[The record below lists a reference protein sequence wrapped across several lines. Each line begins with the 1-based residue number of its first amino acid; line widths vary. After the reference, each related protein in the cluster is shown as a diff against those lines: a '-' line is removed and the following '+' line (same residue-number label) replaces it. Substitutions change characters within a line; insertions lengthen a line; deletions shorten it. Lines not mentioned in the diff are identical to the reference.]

1 METAI
6 FLMER
11 YGLLV
16 VFINLLLTEGGLP
29 IPAYPTLATAGA
41 MMGATSLGTT
51 ELVGT
56 ALGASL
62 LADIAWFWN
71 GRRNGRR
78 ILRALCRLSMSPD
91 SCVRQTESLFA
102 KFGVWSL
109 LFAKFFPGMT
119 NITVALAG
127 VTKVPPALFLLLD
140 VIGALLFVGVPIGLG
155 WLFRDAIADM
165 LATLANLGLIGAG
178 ALAGALGLY
187 VGIKWWQRR
196 AFVRQL
202 MMDRIGIDQLLELI
216 DGGHDPLILDVRPPD
231 VRRQEGI
238 IPGALPAHPADAG
251 LALEGYSRDREVVV
265 YCSCPNEAS
274 AAVACLHLKRAG
286 FSKIRP
292 LAGGTEAWVSA
303 GRPLQMGL
311 FGLVD

>member
-1 METAI
+1 MDTAI
-6 FLMER
+6 YLLER

-16 VFINLLLTEGGLP
+16 VFVNLLLTEGGLP

-41 MMGATSLGTT
+41 MMGASGLNGTELLGTA
-51 ELVGT
+51 VS
-56 ALGASL
+56 ASL
-62 LADIAWFWN
+62 LADIVWFWN

-78 ILRALCRLSMSPD
+78 ILRMLCKLSMSPD

-127 VTKVPPALFLLLD
+127 VTKTPAPLFLLLD
-140 VIGALLFVGVPIGLG
+140 MIGAALFVGVPIGLG
-155 WLFRDAIADM
+155 WLFRDAIADI
-165 LATLANLGLIGAG
+165 LATIANLGLIGIV
-178 ALAGALGLY
+178 LLLTALGLY
-187 VGIKWWQRR
+187 LGVRWWQRHT
-196 AFVRQL
+196 FIKQL
-202 MMDRIGIDQLLELI
+202 KMDRISIDQLVALI
-216 DGGHDPLILDVRPPD
+216 DAGKDPLILDVRPAD

-251 LALEGYSRDREVVV
+251 AALEGYSRDREVVV

-274 AAVACLHLKRAG
+274 AAIACLHLRRAG
-286 FSKIRP
+286 FHKIRP
-292 LAGGTEAWVSA
+292 LAGGTDAWVKA
-303 GRPLQMGL
+303 GRPLQLGR
-311 FGLVD
+311 FGLV

>member
-6 FLMER
+6 FLLER

-16 VFINLLLTEGGLP
+16 VFVNLLLTEGGLP
-29 IPAYPTLATAGA
+29 VPAYPTLATAGA
-41 MMGATSLGTT
+41 MMGASSLDATALLGTA
-51 ELVGT
+51 V
-56 ALGASL
+56 AASL

-127 VTKVPPALFLLLD
+127 VTRTPPALFLLLD
-140 VIGALLFVGVPIGLG
+140 VIGAFLFVGVPIGLG

-165 LATLANLGLIGAG
+165 LATIADLGLIGIL
-178 ALAGALGLY
+178 ALGVALGLY
-187 VGIKWWQRR
+187 VSVRWWQRQT
-196 AFVRQL
+196 FIKQL
-202 MMDRIGIDQLLELI
+202 MMDRITIDQLIELI
-216 DGGHDPLILDVRPPD
+216 DDGQDPLILDVRPPE

-238 IPGALPAHPADAG
+238 IPGAVPAHPADAG
-251 LALEGYSRDREVVV
+251 TALEGFSRNREVVV

-274 AAVACLHLKRAG
+274 AAVACLHLRKAG
-286 FSKIRP
+286 FHKIRP
-292 LAGGTEAWVSA
+292 LAGGTQAWVDA
-303 GRPLQMGL
+303 GRPLQVGM
-311 FGLVD
+311 FGLV

>member
-6 FLMER
+6 FLLER

-29 IPAYPTLATAGA
+29 LPAYPTLATAAA
-41 MMGATSLGTT
+41 MMDGGNYRAP
-51 ELVGT
+51 ELVAT
-56 ALGASL
+56 AVCASL
-62 LADIAWFWN
+62 VADIAWFWN

-78 ILRALCRLSMSPD
+78 ILRALCKLSMSPD

-127 VTKVPPALFLLLD
+127 VTKTPPIVFLLLD
-140 VIGALLFVGVPIGLG
+140 AVGALAFVGVPITLG
-155 WLFRDAIADM
+155 WLFRDAIADI
-165 LATLANLGLIGAG
+165 LATMADLGTIGVLAVAA
-178 ALAGALGLY
+178 ALALY
-187 VGIKWWQRR
+187 VSVKWWQRR
-196 AFVRQL
+196 LFIRQL
-202 MMDRIGIDQLLELI
+202 RMDRITIDQLIHLI
-216 DGGHDPLILDVRPPD
+216 DNGKDPLILDVRPPE

-251 LALEGYSRDREVVV
+251 HALKGYPRDREVVV

-274 AAVACLHLKRAG
+274 AAVACLHLRRAG
-286 FSKIRP
+286 FTKIRP
-292 LAGGTEAWVSA
+292 LAGGTDAWVQA
-303 GRPLQMGL
+303 GRQLQMGR
-311 FGLVD
+311 FGLV

>member
-1 METAI
+1 MDTAI
-6 FLMER
+6 YLLER

-41 MMGATSLGTT
+41 MMGASGLD
-51 ELVGT
+51 GT
-56 ALGASL
+56 ALMGTAVSASL
-62 LADIAWFWN
+62 LADVVWFWN

-78 ILRALCRLSMSPD
+78 ILRMLCKLSMSPD
-91 SCVRQTESLFA
+91 SCVRQTESLFT

-127 VTKVPPALFLLLD
+127 VTKTPTIVFLLLD
-140 VIGALLFVGVPIGLG
+140 MIGAALFVGVPIGLG
-155 WLFRDAIADM
+155 WLFRDAIADV
-165 LATLANLGLIGAG
+165 LATIANLGLIGIM
-178 ALAGALGLY
+178 LLLVALGFY
-187 VGIKWWQRR
+187 VGVKWWQRQT
-196 AFVRQL
+196 FIKQL
-202 MMDRIGIDQLLELI
+202 KMDRISVEQLIALI
-216 DGGHDPLILDVRPPD
+216 DDGKDPLILDVRPAD

-251 LALEGYSRDREVVV
+251 HALEGYSRDREVVV

-274 AAVACLHLKRAG
+274 AAIACMHLRRSG
-286 FSKIRP
+286 FHKIRP
-292 LAGGTEAWVSA
+292 LAGGTDAWVQA
-303 GRPLQMGL
+303 GRQLQMGR
-311 FGLVD
+311 FGLV